1 MKKVSVVLMV
11 LGALFCVCL
20 IASNF
25 LETKVIDLGV
35 VTITAGMLIFPISY
49 ILNDCIVEVW
59 GYKKARLIIWMGFAM
74 NFMVLIFGGLAAL
87 LPSPDY
93 WEGEEAF
100 NFVFGLAPR
109 ITLASLAAFLTGS
122 FLNAY
127 IMSRMKVATKGKG
140 FSLRAVLSTIAGESA
155 DSIIFF
161 PIAFAGLMPFNELV
175 KMMIVQACLKTLY
188 EIIALPLTVRVVR
201 IVKRKEGSDVYD
213 DGISYKVFRVR
224 DI

>member
-1 MKKVSVVLMV
+1 MKKISVVLMF
-11 LGALFCVCL
+11 LGTLFCVCL

-25 LETKVIDLGV
+25 LETKVIKLGV
-35 VTITAGMLIFPISY
+35 ITVTAGMLIFPISY

-59 GYKKARLIIWMGFAM
+59 GYKKARLIIWLGFAM
-74 NFMVLIFGGLAAL
+74 NFLVLIFGGLAAL

-109 ITLASLAAFLTGS
+109 ITLASLAAFLIGS

-140 FSLRAVLSTIAGESA
+140 FSLRAILSTIAGESA

-188 EIIALPLTVRVVR
+188 EIIALPITVRVVR
-201 IVKRKEGSDVYD
+201 IVKTKEGIDVFD
-213 DGISYKVFRVR
+213 DGISYGIFTIK
-224 DI
+224 DL